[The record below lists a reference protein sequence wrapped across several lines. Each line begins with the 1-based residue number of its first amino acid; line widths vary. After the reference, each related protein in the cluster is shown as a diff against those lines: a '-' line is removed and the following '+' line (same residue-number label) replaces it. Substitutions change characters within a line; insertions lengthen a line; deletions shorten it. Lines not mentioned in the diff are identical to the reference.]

1 MNLTA
6 EMALLANQTEE
17 LNLQLTIT
25 SENTT
30 VITTTTEATTT
41 TPKDFDEYCEE
52 LPGETGF
59 MPDPTGCNKYIRC
72 NHGKSQRF
80 TCASGTVWDITNS
93 MCLWSES
100 VDCGDRK
107 IEVEEK
113 KKEIE
118 KASDDYEYYSDE
130 ELEMM
135 AAKEAME
142 KEATSTTST
151 SEIFNVYFISFLN

>member
-6 EMALLANQTEE
+6 EMALLVNQTEAF
-17 LNLQLTIT
+17 NFKIATA
-25 SENTT
+25 ENTT
-30 VITTTTEATTT
+30 LATTTTDAPTTT
-41 TPKDFDEYCEE
+41 TPKDFDQYCEE

-100 VDCGDRK
+100 VDCGERK
-107 IEVEEK
+107 VEEEK
-113 KKEIE
+113 KKATVSE
-118 KASDDYEYYSDE
+118 DYEYYTDE
-130 ELEMM
+130 ELEMI

-151 SEIFNVYFISFLN
+151 CEFFLFFLGKLTSNN